1 MTDFTPPTAPPGID
15 DSPSAIGT
23 AAPGLSAKRIGPDSS
38 PGGSGGSRVWIF
50 ALVALAAAGAAAY
63 FTGSGDQSTAAAG
76 IQSSAEA
83 AAAPAPE
90 SGVEERAGGDPESL
104 ETPAAEDPQPTEEAD
119 PEPSV
124 VPGADEQTAIVVI
137 DGVVL
142 DQMPNTPGPTT
153 PEMDP
158 AIGQIAPTLTGYD
171 FEGNQVT
178 IGPDGRPKAIYFL
191 AHWCPHC
198 QVEMPTIQSLIDAG
212 RQPANLDI
220 YGVSSAV
227 APERGNYPPQDW
239 FEAER
244 WSSPVMLDNDDS
256 SALINYGA
264 GGFPFVVFL
273 DGDHR
278 VLTRAAGEMPAE
290 LMQQVWDAVAATS

>member
-1 MTDFTPPTAPPGID
+1 MTDFTPPTAPPSIE
-15 DSPSAIGT
+15 DSSTESGVRTSSSA
-23 AAPGLSAKRIGPDSS
+23 RIGPDSS
-38 PGGSGGSRVWIF
+38 PGGSGGSKVWIF
-50 ALVALAAAGAAAY
+50 ALVAIVAAGAAAY
-63 FTGSGDQSTAAAG
+63 FTGSDDSSSTAAELRSGAETRETP
-76 IQSSAEA
+76 SADTPTPDTTTAEPRTA
-83 AAAPAPE
+83 EDDPTAVETAPANPV
-90 SGVEERAGGDPESL
+90 SP
-104 ETPAAEDPQPTEEAD
+104 AED
-119 PEPSV
+119 
-124 VPGADEQTAIVVI
+124 GQTAVVVI
-137 DGVVL
+137 DGAML

-153 PEMDP
+153 PEIDS

-171 FEGNQVT
+171 FDGNQVT

-212 RQPANLDI
+212 LQPENLDV
-220 YGVSSAV
+220 YAVSSAV
-227 APERGNYPPQDW
+227 APTRGNYPPQSW
-239 FEAER
+239 FEAEG

-256 SALINYGA
+256 SAVINFGA
-264 GGFPFVVFL
+264 GGFPFVVFV